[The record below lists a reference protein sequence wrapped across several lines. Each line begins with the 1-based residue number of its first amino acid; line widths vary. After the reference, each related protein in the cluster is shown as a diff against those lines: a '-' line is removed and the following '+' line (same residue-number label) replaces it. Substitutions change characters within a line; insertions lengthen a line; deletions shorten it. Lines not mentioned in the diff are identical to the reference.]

1 MNAEKLDFPE
11 RSWLPDQLKG
21 MAVLW
26 MILIHSMELFL
37 IPAQS
42 GHPIAR
48 FAYFMG
54 AVPAAP
60 MFMILMGFFGARP
73 GTPFFRIL
81 KRGFK
86 LILWGLLL
94 NLGLN
99 FSLIVNWM
107 LGKVEVNILQY
118 ILGVDIL
125 IFAGFALILLAFLSR
140 MKLPWFLWLA
150 LSFIPPA
157 LSSAGFL
164 SPDALISPDAV
175 HWFHY
180 LQAVL
185 TGPASWS
192 YFPLIPWL
200 SYVIA
205 GYGLYQLL
213 LKYPDLA
220 SRSQY
225 KLYLFLPAFV
235 IFLVG
240 LAPSWKTAVNLELYY
255 NHGVLF
261 YLWALAFLLLLTIL
275 VSNSR
280 KWSGAFPFKWI
291 RFLGVRVTSVYVI
304 QWLIIG
310 NTGTWI
316 YQSCSL
322 TITLLLFA
330 VVLLLT
336 SALSYIYF
344 SFRFGK
350 SGWKISPH
358 HHEFS

>member
-1 MNAEKLDFPE
+1 MNDKSLDFQD

-73 GTPFFRIL
+73 GTPFLRIL

-99 FSLIVNWM
+99 FSLIVKWM

-140 MKLPWFLWLA
+140 MKLPWFLWMA

-175 HWFHY
+175 QWYHY

-185 TGPASWS
+185 TGPAPWS

-225 KLYLFLPAFV
+225 KLYLFLPTFV

-240 LAPSWKTAVNLELYY
+240 LAPSWKIAVNLEQYY

-261 YLWALAFLLLLTIL
+261 YLWALGFLLLLAIL
-275 VSNSR
+275 FSNTKKWSNSFI
-280 KWSGAFPFKWI
+280 SKWI

-316 YQSCSL
+316 YQSCTLPL
-322 TITLLLFA
+322 TILIFA
-330 VVLLLT
+330 GALLLT
-336 SALSYIYF
+336 TVLSYFYF
-344 SFRFGK
+344 SFMFVK
-350 SGWKISPH
+350 SDRKITPH
-358 HHEFS
+358 HREFS